1 MYNFCYWNPW
11 FWGSPTL
18 RSPPHIYHKPYP
30 QQAIHHSLWRSAFSD
45 AAFLFWPPSNLRSA
59 THPEEANHVRV
70 SLKIWIIQ
78 EIWRTPWYVF
88 VLFVKSV
95 SIYSYHI
102 YLLISLSH
110 RFVGVIAGWIFVNLC
125 RPWHPR
131 NFVARW
137 ANFGASARKPM
148 AFCAGNVVG
157 KYGFKTFQAPWKQ
170 WKCVSCVWPDVS
182 AISSNFDPDCH
193 TYREKSYD
201 GFSKWM
207 VEIIENQM
215 IFVWAPPSFEKLPN
229 EVFLIL
235 SFNSW
240 FWMPQLHRTTP
251 PHSKLS
257 HAGKA
262 GCGMRQLTMS
272 LDSLGGS
279 CPAREYPLKTDL
291 QHLTTNWKWSYLVGP
306 WMNFR

>member
-1 MYNFCYWNPW
+1 MALSF
-11 FWGSPTL
+11 FWRGIPVL
-18 RSPPHIYHKPYP
+18 AAVK
-30 QQAIHHSLWRSAFSD
+30 SAKRD
-45 AAFLFWPPSNLRSA
+45 ASWEGQSCKSFTQNLDYSRNLKNA
-59 THPEEANHVRV
+59 LVRV
-70 SLKIWIIQ
+70 C
-78 EIWRTPWYVF
+78 
-88 VLFVKSV
+88 
-95 SIYSYHI
+95 SICQICKYIFISYLSI
-102 YLLISLSH
+102 DLSLSH

>member
-1 MYNFCYWNPW
+1 MALSF
-11 FWGSPTL
+11 FWRGIPVL
-18 RSPPHIYHKPYP
+18 
-30 QQAIHHSLWRSAFSD
+30 
-45 AAFLFWPPSNLRSA
+45 AA
-59 THPEEANHVRV
+59 
-70 SLKIWIIQ
+70 
-78 EIWRTPWYVF
+78 
-88 VLFVKSV
+88 VKSAKRDASWGGQSCKSFTQNLDYSRNLKNALIRV
-95 SIYSYHI
+95 CSICQICKYIFISYLSI
-102 YLLISLSH
+102 DLSLSH

-125 RPWHPR
+125 RPWLPR